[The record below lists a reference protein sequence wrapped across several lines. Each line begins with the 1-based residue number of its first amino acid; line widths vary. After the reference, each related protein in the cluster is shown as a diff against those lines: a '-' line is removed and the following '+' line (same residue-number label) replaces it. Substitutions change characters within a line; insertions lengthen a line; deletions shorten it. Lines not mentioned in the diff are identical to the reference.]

1 MNTRMY
7 SIRRM
12 QKLTRI
18 SFIPT
23 LYCQGCSCG
32 KSCIW
37 RGRPFC
43 PSNPIPCTLIL
54 KNYRENIEST
64 VKYKV
69 NKAMKENKEVEE
81 ELRACKQQLEMY
93 KEAIREADL
102 SQELGTGSTN
112 PFDNRNAK

>member
-1 MNTRMY
+1 MDDLFAHQIQPHVL
-7 SIRRM
+7 SH
-12 QKLTRI
+12 LT
-18 SFIPT
+18 S
-23 LYCQGCSCG
+23 
-32 KSCIW
+32 
-37 RGRPFC
+37 
-43 PSNPIPCTLIL
+43 
-54 KNYRENIEST
+54 YRENIESA

-102 SQELGTGSTN
+102 SQDLGTASAN